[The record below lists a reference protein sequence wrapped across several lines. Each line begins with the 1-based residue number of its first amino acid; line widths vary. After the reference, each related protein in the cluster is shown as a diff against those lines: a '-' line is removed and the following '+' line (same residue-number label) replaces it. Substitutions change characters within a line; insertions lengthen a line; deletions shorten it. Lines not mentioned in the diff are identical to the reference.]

1 MQAQDQFKPG
11 IGVNILSLFKLK
23 RQNFSECRKM
33 LCKAYIEFVNCTAR
47 VERVGEMVIDRLAI
61 RGFRSILVSWRC
73 HWPIGLWLLAGRD
86 IYAQSGM
93 GNILENVLLSKFGWD
108 TLPRLYSQDSLMQL
122 KELLNS
128 GRNVALT
135 ADSPFGPYRQVQPA
149 PLFLAERSGQPI
161 VPFAAAARPGIYS
174 RNRTGL
180 LYPLPF
186 ARVVLYFGPPVWIE
200 SGPDVEI
207 FRRNRDAL
215 EKSLVAAE
223 SGAAAVLKT

>member
-1 MQAQDQFKPG
+1 M
-11 IGVNILSLFKLK
+11 LSVSKFR
-23 RQNFSECRKM
+23 RQNASRCSKM
-33 LCKAYIEFVNCTAR
+33 LCKTYIDLIKCTAR
-47 VERVGEMVIDRLAI
+47 VEKVGDMILDRLAI

-86 IYAQSGM
+86 IYALSGT
-93 GNILENVLLSKFGWD
+93 GSILENALLSKFGWD
-108 TLPRLYSQDSLMQL
+108 TLPGLYSQDSLMQL
-122 KELLNS
+122 KDLLKS
-128 GRNVALT
+128 GCNVALT

-161 VPFAAAARPGIYS
+161 VPFAAVARPGIRS
-174 RNRTGL
+174 RNGTGL
-180 LYPLPF
+180 LYPVPF
-186 ARVVLYFGPPVWIE
+186 ARVVLYFGSPVWIE
-200 SGPDVEI
+200 PGTDVAI

>member
-93 GNILENVLLSKFGWD
+93 GNILENVLLETMYD
-108 TLPRLYSQDSLMQL
+108 LPSDKRISHVQITRESVLG
-122 KELLNS
+122 E
-128 GRNVALT
+128 
-135 ADSPFGPYRQVQPA
+135 DSPIIKRKRA
-149 PLFLAERSGQPI
+149 
-161 VPFAAAARPGIYS
+161 
-174 RNRTGL
+174 
-180 LYPLPF
+180 
-186 ARVVLYFGPPVWIE
+186 
-200 SGPDVEI
+200 
-207 FRRNRDAL
+207 
-215 EKSLVAAE
+215 
-223 SGAAAVLKT
+223 